1 MGFVTGF
8 TGGVA
13 LTLSLAYISIAEQ
26 QRRREAQSRMIRAQT
41 WAVQSIIDSDEG
53 ARQRQ
58 QLQLQS
64 RPTTSSMEQLAKDR
78 WNLEVERAVRWV
90 QTTDWAAVGQGLENR
105 VAALWAATKVQ
116 DEAKHVVAK
125 AGDEARRL
133 KAGAEDEAK
142 GVWSSALN
150 RVRTALGWSGA
161 DALASAARAEER
173 IATSDSAVEKALRQ
187 RFERRDEG
195 MERAVEEVLR
205 ERYRPLE
212 DRDNTV
218 LRGFLVQDLTMR
230 DANGAPPR
238 RPGLSGS
245 SISEERTSHISRAMS
260 YASTTATSVSISGDI
275 SSQLH
280 GGYFHPLARSWQAER
295 QLTKSML
302 IYPIFVTDGEDDF
315 TLVPSLPGQHQLSVS
330 RLVPFLEPLV
340 HKGLRSVILFGVP
353 LKPGTKDALGS
364 AADDP
369 DGPVI
374 RAIRQ
379 IRLRFPQI
387 FICTDVCLC
396 EYTSH
401 GHCGILRDDGSL
413 NNQLSVDR
421 ISDVAIAYAKAGAHC
436 VAPSDMNDGRIRA
449 IKLKLIEEGIAH
461 KTVLMS
467 YSAKFSGCLYGPFR
481 DAAGSAPSFGDRKC
495 YQLPP
500 GGRGLARRA
509 IVRDIGEGA
518 DIIMVKPASQY
529 LDIISDAKE
538 LGKDLPVAAYQ
549 VSGEFAMIHA
559 GAKAGVFDLKTMAF
573 ESTEGI
579 LRAGATIVVS
589 YFTPQFLD
597 WLEH

>member
-1 MGFVTGF
+1 MSF
-8 TGGVA
+8 
-13 LTLSLAYISIAEQ
+13 
-26 QRRREAQSRMIRAQT
+26 
-41 WAVQSIIDSDEG
+41 
-53 ARQRQ
+53 
-58 QLQLQS
+58 
-64 RPTTSSMEQLAKDR
+64 SS
-78 WNLEVERAVRWV
+78 
-90 QTTDWAAVGQGLENR
+90 
-105 VAALWAATKVQ
+105 
-116 DEAKHVVAK
+116 
-125 AGDEARRL
+125 
-133 KAGAEDEAK
+133 
-142 GVWSSALN
+142 
-150 RVRTALGWSGA
+150 
-161 DALASAARAEER
+161 
-173 IATSDSAVEKALRQ
+173 
-187 RFERRDEG
+187 
-195 MERAVEEVLR
+195 
-205 ERYRPLE
+205 
-212 DRDNTV
+212 
-218 LRGFLVQDLTMR
+218 LVQDLTLR
-230 DANGAPPR
+230 ESGVPR
-238 RPGLSGS
+238 RSRGDASVSTVDDGRS
-245 SISEERTSHISRAMS
+245 QISRAMS
-260 YASTTATSVSISGDI
+260 YASTAATSVSISGDI

-302 IYPIFVTDGEDDF
+302 IYPLFISDQDDEEV
-315 TLVPSLPGQHQLSVS
+315 LIPSLPGQYRRGINKTMAWLEV
-330 RLVPFLEPLV
+330 LVR
-340 HKGLRSVILFGVP
+340 KGLRSVMLFGVP
-353 LKPGTKDALGS
+353 VRPGTKDALGT

-369 DGPVI
+369 QGPVIRSI

-379 IRLRFPQI
+379 RFPQL
-387 FICTDVCLC
+387 FICADVCLC

-421 ISDVAIAYAKAGAHC
+421 ISDVAIAYAVAGAHC

-509 IVRDIGEGA
+509 IVRDINEGA

-538 LGKDLPVAAYQ
+538 LGKDMPVAAYQ

-559 GAKAGVFDLKTMAF
+559 AAKSGVFDLKTMAF

-579 LRAGATIVVS
+579 LRAGATIVIS
-589 YFTPQFLD
+589 YFTPEFLD
-597 WLEH
+597 WLST

>member
-1 MGFVTGF
+1 MSF
-8 TGGVA
+8 
-13 LTLSLAYISIAEQ
+13 
-26 QRRREAQSRMIRAQT
+26 
-41 WAVQSIIDSDEG
+41 
-53 ARQRQ
+53 
-58 QLQLQS
+58 
-64 RPTTSSMEQLAKDR
+64 SS
-78 WNLEVERAVRWV
+78 
-90 QTTDWAAVGQGLENR
+90 
-105 VAALWAATKVQ
+105 
-116 DEAKHVVAK
+116 
-125 AGDEARRL
+125 
-133 KAGAEDEAK
+133 
-142 GVWSSALN
+142 
-150 RVRTALGWSGA
+150 
-161 DALASAARAEER
+161 
-173 IATSDSAVEKALRQ
+173 
-187 RFERRDEG
+187 
-195 MERAVEEVLR
+195 
-205 ERYRPLE
+205 
-212 DRDNTV
+212 
-218 LRGFLVQDLTMR
+218 LVQDLTLR
-230 DANGAPPR
+230 DSGVPR
-238 RPGLSGS
+238 RSRGDQSVSTMDDGRS
-245 SISEERTSHISRAMS
+245 QISRAMS
-260 YASTTATSVSISGDI
+260 YASTAATSVSISGDI

-302 IYPIFVTDGEDDF
+302 IYPLFVSDQDDEEA
-315 TLVPSLPGQHQLSVS
+315 LIPSLPGQYRRGINKTMAYVET
-330 RLVPFLEPLV
+330 LVR
-340 HKGLRSVILFGVP
+340 KGLRSVILFGVP
-353 LKPGTKDALGS
+353 VRPGVKDALGT

-369 DGPVI
+369 EGPVIRSI

-379 IRLRFPQI
+379 RFPQL
-387 FICTDVCLC
+387 FICADVCLC

-421 ISDVAIAYAKAGAHC
+421 ISDVAIAYALAGAHC

-538 LGKDLPVAAYQ
+538 LGKDMPVAAYQ

-559 GAKAGVFDLKTMAF
+559 AAKSGVFDLKQMAF

-579 LRAGATIVVS
+579 LRAGATIVIS
-589 YFTPQFLD
+589 YFTPDFLD
-597 WLEH
+597 WLST